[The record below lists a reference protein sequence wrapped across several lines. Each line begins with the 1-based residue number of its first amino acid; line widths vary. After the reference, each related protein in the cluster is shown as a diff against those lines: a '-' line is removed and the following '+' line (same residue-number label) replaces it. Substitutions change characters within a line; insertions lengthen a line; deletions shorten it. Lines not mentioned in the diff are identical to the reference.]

1 VNEIAKFVVFHTLL
15 PPTLLSEGEPVAKAA
30 KKYSTPE
37 ANWVSTWNALD
48 EQGNVTKICSEWD
61 AKDVESIRGVLDRV
75 KLETPG
81 VERFVFDGIYPLMKM
96 DSEAYR

>member
-1 VNEIAKFVVFHTLL
+1 MAKFIVFHNLL
-15 PPTLLSEGEPVAKAA
+15 PPTPLSEGEPVAKAA

-61 AKDVESIRGVLDRV
+61 AKDKESIRGVLE
-75 KLETPG
+75 KIQLEIPG
-81 VERFVFDGIYPLMKM
+81 VEKSFVFDGIYPLMKM